1 MDFQEAVEY
10 IANRFNLPLRYE
22 ENAHQGTSHNQVS
35 EKKKLLD
42 AHELASSWYR
52 RRFLDE
58 TPEGE
63 FIRDYWTMERGFS
76 LELAEE
82 FGIGFAPPDCSAL
95 VNVFADTD
103 LAPEVLE
110 KTGLFFERRRKSN
123 LMPRFRGRLM
133 IPIRDT
139 QGRIVAFT
147 ARQLSVTPENDPTR
161 EAKYVNSPETPI
173 FSKSNIL
180 FNLDKARPNI
190 RENDRFLLVEG
201 QLDAIRCWEQG
212 VKTVVAPQGT
222 AFTEGQAY
230 LMRRYDPAGVDCLLD
245 GDEAGRKAAL
255 RMLPIFIKTSIEPRF
270 LMLNPGEDPDE
281 LLRTEGLAALEKLSE
296 QALGAIEFATS
307 MHLGDTKNPTPIQ
320 KNKVLEHI
328 FAIIAETDSLV
339 AQDEYLSQAV
349 NLLKLKEN
357 STRHELDRYLRRRKP
372 GKKFKVRDSSS
383 SNESS
388 ENGSRKLTTIE
399 DDLLLLLL
407 HHDEVAGPLAQV
419 VEPEWLD
426 LQKVSGRVLVKALA
440 EIREDT
446 WNGANSLDDL
456 LEHDD
461 ERNTVYSILSQ
472 ISIHQAFESAVQACN
487 TCLQAVFIRHIKRR
501 EDQIRERFANLS
513 SEGSKELTALRKELN
528 TIRSSRKL
536 PPTLNLSSS
545 HSPKSHPAYDNDQI
559 QKTTGVS
566 QNEKENCNQGL
577 SKQEAYEEA
586 KACKEKNRCVES
598 RNKSKGRDHK
608 EGIRLNEE
616 DKDARQEED
625 LF

>member
-1 MDFQEAVEY
+1 MPFFARDFVTELKSRVNILDVVAPYVSLKRTGSSWKGLSPFKEEKTPSFTVQPDKGFFKCFSSGEAGDAISFIQKVENLDFQEAVEY

-35 EKKKLLD
+35 EKKKLLN

-95 VNVFADTD
+95 VNVFADKD

-201 QLDAIRCWEQG
+201 QLDAIRCWERG

-270 LMLNPGEDPDE
+270 LM
-281 LLRTEGLAALEKLSE
+281 
-296 QALGAIEFATS
+296 
-307 MHLGDTKNPTPIQ
+307 
-320 KNKVLEHI
+320 
-328 FAIIAETDSLV
+328 
-339 AQDEYLSQAV
+339 
-349 NLLKLKEN
+349 
-357 STRHELDRYLRRRKP
+357 
-372 GKKFKVRDSSS
+372 
-383 SNESS
+383 
-388 ENGSRKLTTIE
+388 
-399 DDLLLLLL
+399 
-407 HHDEVAGPLAQV
+407 
-419 VEPEWLD
+419 
-426 LQKVSGRVLVKALA
+426 
-440 EIREDT
+440 
-446 WNGANSLDDL
+446 
-456 LEHDD
+456 
-461 ERNTVYSILSQ
+461 
-472 ISIHQAFESAVQACN
+472 
-487 TCLQAVFIRHIKRR
+487 
-501 EDQIRERFANLS
+501 
-513 SEGSKELTALRKELN
+513 
-528 TIRSSRKL
+528 
-536 PPTLNLSSS
+536 
-545 HSPKSHPAYDNDQI
+545 
-559 QKTTGVS
+559 
-566 QNEKENCNQGL
+566 
-577 SKQEAYEEA
+577 
-586 KACKEKNRCVES
+586 
-598 RNKSKGRDHK
+598 
-608 EGIRLNEE
+608 
-616 DKDARQEED
+616 
-625 LF
+625 